1 MKKNKKT
8 LIKNGTIVTMNRSRQ
23 VLVGDLLIEGDKILK
38 IAPSIKRSPNMT
50 VIDAEEHFVIPG
62 LIQAHMHL
70 CQTLFR
76 GDADD
81 LSLLSWLKKRIWPME
96 HNHTEKSIRASA
108 LLGLLELTMSGTTA
122 IMDMGTVR
130 HTHSL
135 FEAVEES
142 GIRYWGGKCLMDLK
156 GSAGPLYEPFAE
168 SVKETEELM
177 KEWHKKTPLLQYAM
191 CPRFAI
197 SCSDEMMEYSQAMQ
211 SSFGVL
217 LHTHASESKEEVE
230 ILEKRT
236 GMRNIDY
243 FHHMGLLND
252 KTVVAHGIHL
262 TEQEIDRIVKGKTTV
277 VHCPSS
283 NLKLG
288 SGVAR
293 IEYYL
298 KRKMNVALGAD
309 GAACNNGLDP
319 FMEMR
324 LSALLQKPI
333 EGPQALPAIK
343 AFEMA
348 TLGGAKA
355 LKMSDKIGSLEPGKL
370 ADVVVVKRND
380 PSVAT
385 VLDPYSALVYSCL
398 GRDVNH
404 VFVNGNHIVKNRQ
417 HQLLD
422 GRKVI
427 EFAKKEHKLLL
438 AKIN

>member
-1 MKKNKKT
+1 MNK
-8 LIKNGTIVTMNRSRQ
+8 SRE
-23 VLVGDLLIEGDKILK
+23 VLKGDLLIEGDKILK
-38 IAPSIKRSPNMT
+38 IAPSIKKSPST
-50 VIDAEEHFVIPG
+50 LVVDAENQFVIPG

-81 LSLLSWLKKRIWPME
+81 LSLLSWLKKRIWPLE
-96 HNHTEKSIRASA
+96 NSHTEKSIRASA
-108 LLGLLELTMSGTTA
+108 LLGLLELTLSGTTS

-156 GSAGPLYEPFAE
+156 GSAGPLYEPFRS
-168 SVKETEELM
+168 SVKETEELIR
-177 KEWHKKTPLLQYAM
+177 EWHRKTPLLQYAM

-197 SCSDEMMEYSQAMQ
+197 SCSDEMMEYSQAIQ
-211 SSFGVL
+211 SSFGLL

-230 ILEKRT
+230 ILERRT

-243 FHHMGLLND
+243 FHHMGLLNP
-252 KTVVAHGIHL
+252 KTLVAHGIHL
-262 TEQEIDRIVKGKTTV
+262 SEQEINRVVKSKTSV

-319 FMEMR
+319 FLEMR
-324 LSALLQKPI
+324 LAALLQKPI

-348 TLGGAKA
+348 TLGGARA
-355 LKMSDKIGSLEPGKL
+355 LNMVDKIGSLEPGKL
-370 ADVVVVKRND
+370 ADVVTIKRND

-385 VLDPYSALVYSCL
+385 VIDPYSALVYSCS

-404 VFVNGNHIVKNRQ
+404 VFVNGRHIVKNRR
-417 HQLLD
+417 HQLLEQ
-422 GRKVI
+422 GKII
-427 EFAKKEHKLLL
+427 EFAKKEHKNLLNKL
-438 AKIN
+438 S